1 MASSYSFDVVSDFD
15 RQELVNAVDQ
25 AMREIKNRYD
35 LKPTNSTIELGD
47 TTLIINTDTR
57 MSLNSVQDILR
68 NKAAKRGLSQKI
80 FEFEAAEAAG
90 GNRLRQT
97 VTLKKGIDKDLAK
110 KISKEIRDSFK
121 KVQASIQGD
130 LLRVSAKDKDVL
142 QEVIQML
149 RQADYPVPLQFT
161 NYR

>member
-1 MASSYSFDVVSDFD
+1 MRNPDLRWVMASSYSFDVVSDFD

-47 TTLIINTDTR
+47 TTLTINTDTR

-97 VTLKKGIDKDLAK
+97 VTLKK
-110 KISKEIRDSFK
+110 R
-121 KVQASIQGD
+121 
-130 LLRVSAKDKDVL
+130 
-142 QEVIQML
+142 
-149 RQADYPVPLQFT
+149 
-161 NYR
+161 N